1 MPYYIQLNQEGVAVA
16 VTQTHADLPP
26 SPTLVPVDGLRADL
40 LGQAY
45 DAPASAAA
53 GHPVFAAPVVVHTEP
68 AWVWWIDV
76 GPFYDRFGPD
86 ALAIAASDNGACK
99 AVQTLTGVRKYVDL
113 KDPRIGQMIDMLIA
127 MNQPDAQTFAPG
139 SGPMTPA
146 KKAAILDTPTT
157 EYERHIKGLPDPQGG
172 QP

>member
-1 MPYYIQLNQEGVAVA
+1 MKYQLQ
-16 VTQTHADLPP
+16 
-26 SPTLVPVDGLRADL
+26 DGNVIIAAQDFID
-40 LGQAY
+40 AY
-45 DAPASAAA
+45 
-53 GHPVFAAPVVVHTEP
+53 HPGAPVVNEP
-68 AWVWWIDV
+68 VVVLPPAEPDPRLWWIDV
-76 GPFYDRFGPD
+76 GPFYDRFGAD
-86 ALAIAASDNGACK
+86 ALAIAASDHGACK
-99 AVQTLTGVRKYVDL
+99 AVQIMTGVRQYVDL

>member
-1 MPYYIQLNQEGVAVA
+1 MQYALINAGQVVNIIEADADFIDSMQGFDAAVA
-16 VTQTHADLPP
+16 HDQAQIGWAWDGQQLHAPLLAPP
-26 SPTLVPVDGLRADL
+26 
-40 LGQAY
+40 
-45 DAPASAAA
+45 AP
-53 GHPVFAAPVVVHTEP
+53 PDPRL
-68 AWVWWIDV
+68 WWIDV

-86 ALAIAASDNGACK
+86 ALAIAASDHGACK